1 MRAPCARPSSGVGT
15 VAALLA
21 LRRAGGGHEAE
32 GHGGP
37 EHGDRG
43 GSQAGQPQCQGVQ
56 CKEGE
61 QNMESDY

>member
-1 MRAPCARPSSGVGT
+1 MVSGVGT

-43 GSQAGQPQCQGVQ
+43 GSQLGNLSVKVCNVRV
-56 CKEGE
+56 KRE
-61 QNMESDY
+61 NKTWRVIID